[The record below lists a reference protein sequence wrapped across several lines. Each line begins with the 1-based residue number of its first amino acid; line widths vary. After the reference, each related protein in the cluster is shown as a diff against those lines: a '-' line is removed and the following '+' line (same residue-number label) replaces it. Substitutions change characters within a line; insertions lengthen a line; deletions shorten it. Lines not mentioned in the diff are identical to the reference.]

1 MRNDFESNYLAHHG
15 ILGMKWGK
23 KNGPPYP
30 LGASDHSAAEKKAGW
45 RKSLGGGRNESL
57 YDRKISEYR
66 KKQNEY
72 SANARDIKTQGY
84 GESYAYEYLDK
95 KAKKYKEKADKV
107 QKLKE
112 DNNGRMTKGQKAIV
126 IGAAVAG
133 TALIAY
139 GAYKVSKDP
148 RVKALINVG
157 KVSAQQAAL
166 RNKQKLSS
174 VDLAKSDKLIK
185 DAISS
190 AEKLAK
196 TAPAHRSTTTPILEF
211 GTSTQKFTKADQDR
225 LSEISNNLLRE
236 AQKRNGIATDNTTSF
251 DYAKELIKKNRKTL
265 SQYTMQDLKD
275 LDLY

>member
-15 ILGMKWGK
+15 ILGMKWGH

-30 LGASDHSAAEKKAGW
+30 LGASDHSSSEKKAGW
-45 RKSLGGGRNESL
+45 KKSLGGGRNESL
-57 YDRKISEYR
+57 YDRKISKYR

-72 SANARDIKTQGY
+72 ATNAEDIKSQGY
-84 GESYAYEYLDK
+84 GESYAYDYLNK
-95 KAKKYKEKADKV
+95 KANKYKAKADKIEQRKNRRLTDN
-107 QKLKE
+107 QKKALK
-112 DNNGRMTKGQKAIV
+112 
-126 IGAAVAG
+126 IGATVAVA
-133 TALIAY
+133 ALATY
-139 GAYKVSKDP
+139 GVYKVSKDP

-166 RNKQKLSS
+166 RNKQKLDA
-174 VDLAKSDKLIK
+174 VNLAKSDKLIK
-185 DAISS
+185 DAILS

-196 TAPAHRSTTTPILEF
+196 TAEPHRSASTTAHVLEF
-211 GTSTQKFTKADQDR
+211 GTSTQKFTKSDADR

-236 AQKRNGIATDNTTSF
+236 AQKRNGIATSNTTSF
-251 DYAKELIKKNRKTL
+251 DYAKELLKKNKATL